1 MGNSVYSFIFMHSGG
16 EIHETILIYRPTLR
30 NFIYVHAY
38 NKKFDLC
45 TRNYIYVQAS
55 IKKLYFMYWPTLRNY
70 IYRGTGVHQKNYI
83 YVQACF
89 KKYIYVQDPSR
100 NYTYV
105 QAYIKKLY
113 FMYWPT

>member
-1 MGNSVYSFIFMHSGG
+1 M
-16 EIHETILIYRPTLR
+16 YRR
-30 NFIYVHAY
+30 
-38 NKKFDLC
+38 K

-113 FMYWPT
+113 FYLQAYIKKLYLCTGVH